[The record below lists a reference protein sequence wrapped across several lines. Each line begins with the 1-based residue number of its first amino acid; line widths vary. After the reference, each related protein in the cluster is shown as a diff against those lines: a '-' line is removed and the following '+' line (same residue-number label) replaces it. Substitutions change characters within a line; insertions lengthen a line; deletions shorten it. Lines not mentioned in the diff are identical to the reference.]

1 MEPLHLKEK
10 SWHYKIATM
19 FGLRFVETYTDICRY
34 TRAVIFGFLFS
45 LMMLLSILVL
55 LIGYVIT
62 GYFLFHGTF
71 FPSQDSPIVAS
82 FVGTYAS
89 LFAVANLGIV
99 FAVERRLHS
108 IKSTPSK
115 PSFIKLAYRS
125 FKDKVCCKIEIN

>member
-1 MEPLHLKEK
+1 
-10 SWHYKIATM
+10 
-19 FGLRFVETYTDICRY
+19 
-34 TRAVIFGFLFS
+34 
-45 LMMLLSILVL
+45 MMLLSILVL

-71 FPSQDSPIVAS
+71 FPSQDSPIVVAS

-89 LFAVANLGIV
+89 LFAVALFWIV

-108 IKSTPSK
+108 IKSTSSK

-125 FKDKVCCKIEIN
+125 FKDKVCC